1 MSREINR
8 GDFLMEEKKNGGG
21 GTLELISLS
30 FICQF

>member
-8 GDFLMEEKKNGGG
+8 GGFLMEEKKNGGG
-21 GTLELISLS
+21 TLELISSS

>member
-8 GDFLMEEKKNGGG
+8 GDFLMEEKKGGG